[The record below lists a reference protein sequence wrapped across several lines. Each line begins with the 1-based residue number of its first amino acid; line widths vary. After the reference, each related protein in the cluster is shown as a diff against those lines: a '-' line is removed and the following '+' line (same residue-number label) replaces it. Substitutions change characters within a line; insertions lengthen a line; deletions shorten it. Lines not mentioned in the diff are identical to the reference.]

1 MEDLGTYTHGICRA
15 VIEYAAEWR
24 PNAFRDM
31 HYAGLGSNTS
41 DVDPVGPWKRLHV
54 TCRGRR
60 EGQYCQGPLVESM
73 LFIWGCHLLELVIQF
88 ASRVNVKP

>member
-41 DVDPVGPWKRLHV
+41 DVDPVGP
-54 TCRGRR
+54 
-60 EGQYCQGPLVESM
+60 LVESM